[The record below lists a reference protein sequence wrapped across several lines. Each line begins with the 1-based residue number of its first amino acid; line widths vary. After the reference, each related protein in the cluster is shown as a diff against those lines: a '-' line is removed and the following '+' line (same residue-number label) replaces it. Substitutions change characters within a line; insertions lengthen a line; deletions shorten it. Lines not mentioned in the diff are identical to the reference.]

1 MTKILSSS
9 FLLFSGDC
17 LTWNATIAIWDN
29 GFPDQIGTLIDRFC
43 PEISAKEY
51 ILNITARKIVIRYV
65 YYFLHDFSK
74 FVYFLDVDLIHKKLD
89 I

>member
-1 MTKILSSS
+1 MIS
-9 FLLFSGDC
+9 FFFFTGDC

-51 ILNITARKIVIRYV
+51 ILNITARKIVIRYAISL
-65 YYFLHDFSK
+65 FFFSE
-74 FVYFLDVDLIHKKLD
+74 YLLSI
-89 I
+89 